1 MKIETWLP
9 VFPGF
14 YGTYYEPDET
24 NEIEHINQERENN
37 KLTQLP
43 YDAIE
48 FDYEEYENNISES
61 ACSVIESELSEYI
74 TKIVFQ
80 RLSSPKEYNFTND
93 SIHCEIWLS
102 PDNEKTILSFLEN
115 NKDKF
120 AEYLRETYT
129 SYDGFISHYS
139 NDINDW
145 LTDKDLLTGSHE
157 LGSILQFICDMNN
170 VTNESIF
177 EFVLMDSYL
186 SAKNYSQCI
195 EEEYCNECNSF
206 VGYPHP
212 VANTKGG
219 VCNDCLE
226 LGKKTGEYIFCS
238 HCNTE
243 ITNKWQKRQLEYK
256 IKHSIIRYDNV
267 LCNDC
272 ELMSNLILT

>member
-1 MKIETWLP
+1 MKKIETWLP

-24 NEIEHINQERENN
+24 IEIEHINQERENN

-120 AEYLRETYT
+120 AEYLKETYT
-129 SYDGFISHYS
+129 SRSGFISFHS
-139 NDINDW
+139 NELNDW
-145 LTDKDLLTGSHE
+145 FENEELLTGAHE
-157 LGSILQFICDMNN
+157 LGSVLQFICEMNDI
-170 VTNESIF
+170 TDESIF
-177 EFVLMDSYL
+177 DFVLMDNYL
-186 SAKNYSQCI
+186 SAKNYDQCTT
-195 EEEYCNECNSF
+195 EEYCNECNSF
-206 VGYPHP
+206 IYP
-212 VANTKGG
+212 VSNVIGG
-219 VCNDCLE
+219 VCLDCLE

-243 ITNKWQKRQLEYK
+243 ITNKWQKRQFEHK
-256 IKHSIIRYDNV
+256 IKHGIVKYDTV
-267 LCNDC
+267 ICPEC
-272 ELMSNLILT
+272 ELLSNLILI